1 MTLTLAEKDK
11 KYIWH
16 PYTQMKD
23 ALPVIPIVSANKT
36 LLYGADG
43 KTYID
48 AVSSWW
54 TNIHGHAHPLLQNEF
69 ISRPKQQST

>member
-23 ALPVIPIVSANKT
+23 ALPVIPIVY
-36 LLYGADG
+36 LLYQH
-43 KTYID
+43 I
-48 AVSSWW
+48 
-54 TNIHGHAHPLLQNEF
+54 LL
-69 ISRPKQQST
+69 K